1 LRQLGGSFTA
11 FELLI
16 ARRLLDYFCKQEY
29 IDVEKIGYAGLSWG
43 GMYALHA
50 GAVDSRIKVVLSS
63 CFFSDRKT
71 FDWSDWIYKN
81 QANTFFDAEVASLI
95 FPRYLAIEN
104 GQNDPLFIQEVTLN
118 EFNRLKYYADQLGYK
133 DKVFF
138 NLFKGEHEYN
148 FEEDTLDWFVEKL
161 LNGKVD

>member
-1 LRQLGGSFTA
+1 
-11 FELLI
+11 
-16 ARRLLDYFCKQEY
+16 
-29 IDVEKIGYAGLSWG
+29 
-43 GMYALHA
+43 M
-50 GAVDSRIKVVLSS
+50 
-63 CFFSDRKT
+63 
-71 FDWSDWIYKN
+71 
-81 QANTFFDAEVASLI
+81 
-95 FPRYLAIEN
+95 
-104 GQNDPLFIQEVTLN
+104 TLN